1 MKNEYLNENN
11 IYFKNNSENIKEDEF
26 KFSFSFIF
34 KKQEIIDEKKLENEL
49 YFNDCNSN
57 DNTKNTSIIKK
68 GIQYINNP
76 KTSKEENLFLSSNGY
91 EKSDKMQEQNLF
103 INNKVDKINKPID
116 KNNII
121 KKKEKLETLGNSN
134 DVIYSKNNA
143 SINQENNIFSYK
155 IKKYIRGP
163 YKKRKTIIK
172 TKIDDKCFPFTSG
185 KGLVKCNNN
194 NWILEFGGEF
204 ENKENIGKYAKKIQK
219 NIFIT
224 KQFVTDSKGK
234 RKKIKK
240 QRKFKS
246 DDVRKKIK
254 VNFHKTIKN
263 IINENLK
270 NAGSE
275 ELLSFLPQSFM
286 GNISKK
292 FNNKYLDITY
302 EQLLS
307 IDFSKSQTKSL
318 NLKMDQKQYIK
329 NIRTLKYLKNNQEIS
344 RISGFDLIKNMKYRD
359 LLKLYF
365 LSSEFENS
373 IIKLKNKQ
381 ESKEYIDI
389 YIYLAKNYVKYF
401 SGINN
406 CEKGKELDETENS
419 NIGINKSNDE
429 LIENNI

>member
-1 MKNEYLNENN
+1 M
-11 IYFKNNSENIKEDEF
+11 I
-26 KFSFSFIF
+26 
-34 KKQEIIDEKKLENEL
+34 
-49 YFNDCNSN
+49 
-57 DNTKNTSIIKK
+57 
-68 GIQYINNP
+68 
-76 KTSKEENLFLSSNGY
+76 
-91 EKSDKMQEQNLF
+91 
-103 INNKVDKINKPID
+103 
-116 KNNII
+116 
-121 KKKEKLETLGNSN
+121 
-134 DVIYSKNNA
+134 
-143 SINQENNIFSYK
+143 
-155 IKKYIRGP
+155 
-163 YKKRKTIIK
+163 
-172 TKIDDKCFPFTSG
+172 
-185 KGLVKCNNN
+185 KCNNN

-204 ENKENIGKYAKKIQK
+204 ENKENNGKYAKKIQK

-224 KQFVTDSKGK
+224 KQFVTDSNGK

-246 DDVRKKIK
+246 DDIRKKIK

-307 IDFSKSQTKSL
+307 TDFSKSQTKSL

-381 ESKEYIDI
+381 ESK
-389 YIYLAKNYVKYF
+389 
-401 SGINN
+401 
-406 CEKGKELDETENS
+406 
-419 NIGINKSNDE
+419 NKK
-429 LIENNI
+429 NNI